1 MAVRRYY
8 RDAPKQNPVVDQRGQ
23 ITLSWSQFISDM
35 QRPSNAT
42 DVDAGY
48 DPPNLAPGA
57 IVRANV
63 PAPGARRGNFV
74 SASHDGITQDVS
86 VIAWASADDVI
97 TVKFQNESAGAVDL
111 PAGTL
116 RVRFWSHNP

>member
-35 QRPSNAT
+35 QRPCNAT
-42 DVDAGY
+42 DVDAAY
-48 DPPNLAPGA
+48 DPPNLGA
-57 IVRANV
+57 GASVRANV
-63 PAPGARRGNFV
+63 SASGARRGNFV
-74 SASHDGITQDVS
+74 LASFDAITQDIS
-86 VIAWASADDVI
+86 IGAWCSADDVI